1 MFGDLFAQISR
12 FFQIFVFWYTV
23 EPWQQCLRVRFG
35 KHLKKIAPGFHIKIP
50 YFDSLHVQASRYRTA
65 ICAPQTL
72 TTADGKTVV
81 CTFAVGYALAD
92 IEKFYQNVYDANS
105 TLTQMVSG
113 FVADE
118 VAKTDYKKLSAVTIS
133 KELTEQLADQ
143 FHKYGLKDVS
153 VRLQDFAFIRAI
165 RLINDSRWQSDGGM
179 TTAYGERPR

>member
-1 MFGDLFAQISR
+1 MLNGLWDTIAR
-12 FFQIFVFWYTV
+12 FFGMVKFWYTV

-35 KHLKKIAPGFHIKIP
+35 KHLKKIEPGFHFKIP

-65 ICAPQTL
+65 LCAPQTL

-92 IEKFYQNVYDANS
+92 IEKFYQNVYDANA

-118 VAKTDYKKLSAVTIS
+118 VAKTDYKNLSAVTIS
-133 KELTEQLADQ
+133 DELTSQLADK
-143 FHKYGLKDVS
+143 FKKFGLKDVT

-165 RLINDSRWQSDGGM
+165 RLINDSRWQGDGGM

>member
-1 MFGDLFAQISR
+1 MFDGLIRGITQ
-12 FFQIFVFWYTV
+12 FFQMFVFWYMV

-35 KHLKKIAPGFHIKIP
+35 KHLKKISPGFHLKIP

-65 ICAPQTL
+65 LCAPQTL

-92 IEKFYQNVYDANS
+92 IEKFYQNVYDANA
-105 TLTQMVSG
+105 TLTQTVSG
-113 FVADE
+113 FVADQ
-118 VAKTDYKKLSAVTIS
+118 VAKTDYKDLSAVTIS
-133 KELTEQLADQ
+133 RDLTGQLADE
-143 FHKYGLKDVS
+143 FKDFGLKDVS

-165 RLINDSRWQSDGGM
+165 RLINESRWQGDGGM